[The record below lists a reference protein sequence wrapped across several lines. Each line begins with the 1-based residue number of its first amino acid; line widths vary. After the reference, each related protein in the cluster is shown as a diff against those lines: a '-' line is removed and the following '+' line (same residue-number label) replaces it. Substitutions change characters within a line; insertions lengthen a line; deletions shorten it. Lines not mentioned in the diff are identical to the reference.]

1 MLIEKEVFKMSEVK
15 IAVTIEP
22 ENKISQT
29 FLHELVKYQTS
40 IDIIELRVD
49 HWATP
54 EINDIANVIDKLYEL
69 NLNKKLLVTY
79 RTQSQGGKGDLTFDS
94 YIRLLE
100 SIIEIDH
107 IDMIDVEFE
116 INQQSQYI
124 LNLIDQAHKN
134 NIEVILSY
142 HDFQKTPAL
151 TQLKHLYFKMHQMNP
166 DYLKVAVMP
175 LSKEDVLNLLY
186 ALSATVDTVP
196 QQVIG
201 IAMSKLG
208 TISRT
213 AQGLFGGAVS
223 YGCLDNPKAPGQIQV
238 ETLSAQ
244 LKLYQ

>member
-1 MLIEKEVFKMSEVK
+1 
-15 IAVTIEP
+15 
-22 ENKISQT
+22 
-29 FLHELVKYQTS
+29 
-40 IDIIELRVD
+40 
-49 HWATP
+49 
-54 EINDIANVIDKLYEL
+54 
-69 NLNKKLLVTY
+69 
-79 RTQSQGGKGDLTFDS
+79 
-94 YIRLLE
+94 IRLLE

-151 TQLKHLYFKMHQMNP
+151 TQLKHLYFTMHQMNP

-175 LSKEDVLNLLY
+175 LSREDDLNLLY
-186 ALSATVDTVP
+186 ALSATLDTVH

-201 IAMSKLG
+201 IGSTKVG

-213 AQGLFGGAVS
+213 AEGLF
-223 YGCLDNPKAPGQIQV
+223 
-238 ETLSAQ
+238 
-244 LKLYQ
+244 